1 MSNQANELR
10 SILDDAN
17 DYIFTKDLDGCYT
30 YVNQKVAKL
39 FGLPAN
45 QIIGQD
51 DSRFFSLEQSNDL
64 RVNDQ
69 LVMSE
74 GIESI
79 SEERNIIAKTGE
91 TRFYRAEKK
100 PLKDSNGNII
110 GLFGISTDITAEKE
124 IKEALAESEQR
135 FKTIFEQAPLGIA
148 VIDSLSG
155 DIYEANPAFESI
167 AGRSVQELRTL
178 DWMEITHPDD
188 IQKDLDNMAEMNAG
202 KTSGFT
208 MEKRYIQPDGNVN
221 WINMTIAP
229 MQVKDKNKPR
239 HLCMTED
246 INVRKAAEEKLIFM
260 AHYDELTKL
269 PNRTL
274 FTDRFKQAV
283 AHSKR
288 NESMIG
294 LCFIDLDNFKPVN
307 DNYGHEVGDKV
318 LIEVATRL
326 KANLR
331 GEDSASRLGGDE
343 FCLLLGDI
351 ESLAECEL
359 LLSRLIDG
367 LDQPYTIDKCIHKI
381 SVSIGVTLYPL
392 DNADFDTL
400 LRHADQAMYQAKLE
414 GKDKYVLFN
423 TTQATMKNMS

>member
-1 MSNQANELR
+1 
-10 SILDDAN
+10 
-17 DYIFTKDLDGCYT
+17 
-30 YVNQKVAKL
+30 
-39 FGLPAN
+39 
-45 QIIGQD
+45 
-51 DSRFFSLEQSNDL
+51 
-64 RVNDQ
+64 
-69 LVMSE
+69 
-74 GIESI
+74 
-79 SEERNIIAKTGE
+79 
-91 TRFYRAEKK
+91 
-100 PLKDSNGNII
+100 
-110 GLFGISTDITAEKE
+110 
-124 IKEALAESEQR
+124 
-135 FKTIFEQAPLGIA
+135 
-148 VIDSLSG
+148 
-155 DIYEANPAFESI
+155 
-167 AGRSVQELRTL
+167 
-178 DWMEITHPDD
+178 
-188 IQKDLDNMAEMNAG
+188 
-202 KTSGFT
+202 
-208 MEKRYIQPDGNVN
+208 
-221 WINMTIAP
+221 MTIAP

-239 HLCMTED
+239 HLCMIED
-246 INVRKAAEEKLIFM
+246 INDRKIAEEKLIFM
-260 AHYDELTKL
+260 AHYDELTQL

-359 LLSRLIDG
+359 LLNRLIDG
-367 LDQPYTIDKCIHKI
+367 LAQPYIIDACIHKI
-381 SVSIGVTLYPL
+381 SVSIGVTLYPI

-423 TTQATMKNMS
+423 TSQASMENMS